1 MRERAGGPNF
11 GPPSLTGRK
20 DTWLESPGRKLL
32 KRLSTCDQ
40 GLWPDLKEEELWS
53 RYLYDGFTTIPRTM
67 PIIMNIIDQ
76 LSEGSK
82 RTSITYLALWGQA
95 FDEMY
100 VSLQNA
106 PELAFHAGFTGQR
119 AVRTWR
125 ERIKV
130 LSDLGFIR
138 TAPGT
143 AGTYS
148 HAIIVNPHF
157 VVRRLFAANTPGL
170 TVASFNALAE
180 RAIEISA
187 EDMGIPL
194 PEDTVEDDKPI
205 L

>member
-1 MRERAGGPNF
+1 MV
-11 GPPSLTGRK
+11 RK
-20 DTWLESPGRKLL
+20 PRKKIIKKVIDL
-32 KRLSTCDQ
+32 RSR
-40 GLWPDLKEEELWS
+40 LWPDLKEEELWS
-53 RYLYDGFTTIPRTM
+53 RNLYDGFTTIPRTM

-100 VSLQNA
+100 VSLKNA
-106 PELAFHAGFTGQR
+106 SELAFHAGFTGQR

-130 LSDLGFIR
+130 LDDLGFIR

-170 TVASFNALAE
+170 TVASFNALVE
-180 RAIEISA
+180 RAINISA
-187 EDMGIPL
+187 EDMSIPL
-194 PEDTVEDDKPI
+194 PEDTAEEDEPI